1 MMDLGKIPSFD
12 LVVIALVTRY
22 TSSPYVLASVKSPN
36 CVDGKEFPENPETE
50 SWFSQ
55 VVPWF

>member
-12 LVVIALVTRY
+12 LVAIALVTRH

-36 CVDGKEFPENPETE
+36 CVGGREFPENPETE
-50 SWFSQ
+50 S
-55 VVPWF
+55 